1 MAKYIR
7 ERSAFMKHI
16 AGIISVNLLLI
27 FLSSAA
33 TVAQV
38 DLSKSAP
45 QSAAEKREAAS
56 ELNQSPPTCYDWS
69 NREIP
74 CRFSGVYGELIYG
87 RSSPKRRFVDN
98 VDGTVTDRLTGL
110 IWLKNAGCFG
120 RMAWGAAI
128 ATINKL
134 KSGDCGPEPA
144 LMLTDGSSAGDWR
157 LPSMNE
163 LCSLID
169 FGRRAPALP
178 GDHPFFNVADGY
190 YWSSTRMD
198 DYPSVVWVMYPESGT
213 TCYDTAHHS
222 AGFVWAVRDSK
233 DQR

>member
-16 AGIISVNLLLI
+16 AGIIGVNLLLI

-38 DLSKSAP
+38 DPSKSAP
-45 QSAAEKREAAS
+45 QSAAGKREASS
-56 ELNQSPPTCYDWS
+56 ELHQPHPTCYDWS

-74 CRFSGVYGELIYG
+74 CRFSGVNGELIYG

-134 KSGDCGPEPA
+134 KSGDCGPGFERPA
-144 LMLTDGSSAGDWR
+144 LIAFRGAGGVR
-157 LPSMNE
+157 
-163 LCSLID
+163 
-169 FGRRAPALP
+169 
-178 GDHPFFNVADGY
+178 
-190 YWSSTRMD
+190 
-198 DYPSVVWVMYPESGT
+198 ESGT
-213 TCYDTAHHS
+213 FQLDHASGGHGQYLES
-222 AGFVWAVRDSK
+222 
-233 DQR
+233 

>member
-1 MAKYIR
+1 
-7 ERSAFMKHI
+7 MKHI
-16 AGIISVNLLLI
+16 AGIVSFNLLFIL
-27 FLSSAA
+27 FSSAA
-33 TVAQV
+33 VVAQD

-45 QSAAEKREAAS
+45 QGAVGKREAAFTLH
-56 ELNQSPPTCYDWS
+56 EPPPTCYDWN

-74 CRFSGVYGELIYG
+74 CRYSGVYGELIYG
-87 RSSPKRRFVDN
+87 RSSPQKRFVEN

-110 IWLKNAGCFG
+110 IWLKNAGCFS

-128 ATINKL
+128 ATVNQL
-134 KSGDCGPEPA
+134 KSGDCGPESA
-144 LMLTDGSSAGDWR
+144 LMLADGPLAGDWR
-157 LPSMNE
+157 LPTMDE

-178 GDHPFFNVADGY
+178 GDHPFFNIADGY

-213 TCYDTAHHS
+213 TCYDTKHYPT
-222 AGFVWAVRDSK
+222 GFVWAVRDSK
-233 DQR
+233 DRR

>member
-1 MAKYIR
+1 
-7 ERSAFMKHI
+7 MKQF
-16 AGIISVNLLLI
+16 AGIISVNLLLVL
-27 FLSSAA
+27 LSSAA
-33 TVAQV
+33 TLAQ
-38 DLSKSAP
+38 DELSKSAL
-45 QSAAEKREAAS
+45 QSAAEKREEAS
-56 ELNQSPPTCYDWS
+56 ELHQSPPNCYDWN

-120 RMAWGAAI
+120 RMTWGEANAAV
-128 ATINKL
+128 NHL
-134 KSGDCGPEPA
+134 KSGDCGPETA
-144 LMLTDGSSAGDWR
+144 LMLTDGSSVGDWR
-157 LPSMNE
+157 LPTMDE

-178 GDHPFFNVADGY
+178 GDHPFFNIADGY

-213 TCYDTAHHS
+213 TCYDTTHYPT
-222 AGFVWAVRDSK
+222 GFVWAVRDSK
-233 DQR
+233 DRR